1 MSAELHKIEDAAR
14 LAMADFDTPERTP
27 EMPRPAWLAAGIIAA
42 AALCIA
48 LAAFTLN

>member
-14 LAMADFDTPERTP
+14 LAMADFDPPDRNA
-27 EMPRPAWLAAGIIAA
+27 EMPRPAWLAAGAVVV

-48 LAAFTLN
+48 LAAFTLS